1 MSIVMIFFKLINVMH
16 AIVLHLV
23 VDFLSLVIFRCLMT
37 FLVMC
42 SIVSR
47 SVLNVSITVAGILCD
62 LFELAVWV
70 FLSYIHQSYLLCLAP
85 FSSFLSFPMM
95 NFGLCNK
102 SSVAFHERRGEVPYY

>member
-1 MSIVMIFFKLINVMH
+1 MH
-16 AIVLHLV
+16 AIVFHLV

-42 SIVSR
+42 NVVSR
-47 SVLNVSITVAGILCD
+47 SVLNVSIAVAEILCD

-102 SSVAFHERRGEVPYY
+102 PSVAFHERRGAVPYY